1 MTTRCRRNWRHT
13 GPDTLKSGGC
23 CDNEAR
29 IIPGSP
35 GKVFNRFRNSSVA
48 RIVMKFGGTSVADL
62 ERIHNVA
69 RHVKREVNHGHE
81 VAVVVSAMAGKTNEL
96 VNWVQNMPKVAGA
109 NAPFYDAREY
119 DTIVASGEQVT
130 SGLLAIALQ
139 SMGVDARSWQG
150 WQIPIRTDKA
160 HGAARIA
167 EIESDLLKERIGGG
181 QVAVVAGFQ
190 GIGPDNR
197 IATLGRGGSDT
208 SAVAIAAAIGAD
220 RCDIYTD
227 VDGVYTTDPRV
238 EPRAKRLE
246 RVSFEEML
254 EMASLGAKVLQVR
267 SVELAMVKNVR
278 TFVRSSFDDPDAP
291 GMSDPDN
298 LPGTLICDEDEIVEQ
313 QVVTGIAYT
322 KDEAQIS
329 LRRVA
334 DRPGVAAA
342 IFGPLAEGNINVDMI
357 VQNISEDGSTTDM
370 TFTVPS
376 GDLPRALAILDTNKD
391 ELGID
396 TVQSEAGMV
405 KVSVIGI
412 GMRSHAGVAATA
424 FKALSEKG
432 INIRAIT
439 TSEIKIS
446 ILIDGPYAE
455 LAVRT
460 LHSVYGLGNQ

>member
-1 MTTRCRRNWRHT
+1 M
-13 GPDTLKSGGC
+13 
-23 CDNEAR
+23 
-29 IIPGSP
+29 
-35 GKVFNRFRNSSVA
+35 A

-62 ERIHNVA
+62 DRIHNVA
-69 RHVKREVNHGHE
+69 RHVKREVEAGHE

-96 VNWVQNMPKVAGA
+96 VGWVQNMPKVAGS

-119 DTIVASGEQVT
+119 DAVVASGEQVT
-130 SGLLAIALQ
+130 AGLLAIALQ
-139 SMGVDARSWQG
+139 SMGINARSWQG
-150 WQIPIRTDKA
+150 WQIPIRTDNA

-167 EIESDLLKERIGGG
+167 EIDGSFLIKRFGEG

-190 GIGPDNR
+190 GIAPDNR

-208 SAVAIAAAIGAD
+208 SAVAIAAAVKAD

-227 VDGVYTTDPRV
+227 VDGVYTTDPRI
-238 EPRAKRLE
+238 EPKARRLDKIT
-246 RVSFEEML
+246 FEEML

-267 SVELAMVKNVR
+267 SVELAMVHKVR

-291 GMSDPDN
+291 GMGDLINP
-298 LPGTLICDEDEIVEQ
+298 PGTLICDEDEIVEQ
-313 QVVTGIAYT
+313 QVVTGIAYA

-334 DRPGVAAA
+334 DRPGVAAG
-342 IFGPLAEGNINVDMI
+342 IFGPLAEANINVDMI
-357 VQNISEDGSTTDM
+357 VQNISEDGKSTDK

-376 GDLPRALAILDTNKD
+376 GDVGKALRVLD
-391 ELGID
+391 ELKK
-396 TVQSEAGMV
+396 TVGFDVVQHDEGMS

-424 FKALSEKG
+424 FRALAEKS

-446 ILIDGPYAE
+446 ILIDGPYTE

-460 LHSVYGLGNQ
+460 LHSVYGLDKQ